1 MTDRETMLMT
11 RESRR
16 HSICCCDGA
25 GFFCVDVSTHHP
37 LFGKAIPCVCR
48 RDSVAKD
55 RAQRLRKRSGM
66 SAAALE
72 RWTFTSFDPIQC
84 AVRPGGDRNRAI
96 QALADAKEACETFA
110 KKPEGWLVLVGDVGT
125 GKTHLAHAI
134 GATALHQ
141 DVPVYAATAPDML
154 DMLRASY
161 ADGAFDQVFSN
172 LRDVGLLIIDDMG
185 TQKGSEWTVEKLFQ
199 IIDHRYRSQL
209 PMVVTSNVPLA
220 KAEGRIDRRILSRLQ
235 DGAEVKGGWVR
246 VLALPVSDFRA
257 RVYSGRRQSRAA
269 A

>member
-1 MTDRETMLMT
+1 MTDRETILMT

-16 HSICCCDGA
+16 HKACCCDGA
-25 GFFCVDVSTHHP
+25 GFFSVDVPMHHP

-66 SAAALE
+66 SDAALS
-72 RWTFTSFDPIQC
+72 RWSFVAFDPIQC
-84 AVRPGGDRNRAI
+84 AVRPSGDRNRAI
-96 QALADAKEACETFA
+96 QALADAKEVCETFA

-141 DVPVYAATAPDML
+141 DIPVYAATAPDML

-199 IIDHRYRSQL
+199 IVDHRYRSQL

-235 DGAEVKGGWVR
+235 DGAELKGGWVR
-246 VLALPVSDFRA
+246 VLPLPVGDYRRRRRSSN
-257 RVYSGRRQSRAA
+257 VSRQSR
-269 A
+269 